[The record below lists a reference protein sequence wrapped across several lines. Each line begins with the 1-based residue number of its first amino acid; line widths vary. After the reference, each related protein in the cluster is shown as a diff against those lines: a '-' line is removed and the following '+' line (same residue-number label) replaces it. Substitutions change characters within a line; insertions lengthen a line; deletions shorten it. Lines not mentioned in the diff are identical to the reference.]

1 MSTKYDV
8 VIGLEIHAQMNT
20 KTKMFCNCDN
30 DSFEKTPNTNVC
42 EVCMGFPGAL
52 PSINEEAVTKG
63 INAGIALGCNI
74 PAMSKF
80 DRKHYFYPDSPKGF
94 QITQY
99 DQPVA
104 IEGGIMITL
113 ADGST
118 KKIGIERLHLEDDAG
133 KLIHSGFGTL
143 VDFNRAGTPLMEI
156 VSKPDIRSKEEAS
169 QYARMVQQIVRYV
182 GSSDADMEKGM
193 MRFDLNI
200 SIMPAGSTTFGTR
213 VEVKNLNSFRS
224 LEKAIS
230 FEIER
235 QAAILEQGGQVDK
248 ETRGWDAEKE
258 ISESQRSKE
267 AAADY
272 RYFPEP
278 DLPPVYVS
286 AELVSKIKQ
295 TLPELPHQKKDRYIR
310 VYGIDQEYARII
322 SEDKSL
328 ATYFEAMVDCTNAYI
343 TVSNLFVTDLIG
355 ILNQQGKTINESAVS
370 PKQLASLA
378 TLINDGILSS
388 KMGKEVLATM
398 VETGQDP
405 QAIVEEKGLRQVTDS
420 SALEQASREAIAELP
435 KAAQDVRD
443 GNVKAIGALVGLVMK
458 KTKGQANP
466 SQVNHI
472 LLNLLRN

>member
-1 MSTKYDV
+1 MSTQYEV

-52 PSINEEAVTKG
+52 PAINEEAINKG
-63 INAGIALGCNI
+63 INAGLALGCDI

-99 DQPVA
+99 DQPIAV
-104 IEGGIMITL
+104 EGSIVITL
-113 ADGST
+113 ADGTT

-133 KLIHSGFGTL
+133 KLIHSGVGTL

-169 QYARMVQQIVRYV
+169 QYARMVQQIVRNV

-200 SIMPAGSTTFGTR
+200 SIMPVGSTTFGTR

-224 LEKAIS
+224 LEKAIT

-235 QAAILEQGGQVDK
+235 QAEILASGGTIAK

-286 AELVSKIKQ
+286 AELVSKLKQ
-295 TLPELPHQKKDRYIR
+295 SLPELPHQKKDRYVR
-310 VYGIDQEYARII
+310 VYEIDQEYARII
-322 SEDKSL
+322 SEDKAL
-328 ATYFEAMVDCTNAYI
+328 AAYFEAMVDYTNAYI

-355 ILNQQGKTINESAVS
+355 LLNQQGKTINESAVS

-388 KMGKEVLATM
+388 KMGKEVLTIM

-405 QAIVEEKGLRQVTDS
+405 QTIVEEKGLRQVTDS

-443 GNVKAIGALVGLVMK
+443 GNTKAIGALVGLVMK

-466 SQVNHI
+466 GQVNHI
-472 LLNLLRN
+472 ILNILKH

>member
-52 PSINEEAVTKG
+52 PAINEDAVTKG
-63 INAGIALGCNI
+63 INAGLALGCNI

-104 IEGGIMITL
+104 IEGGITITL

-235 QAAILEQGGQVDK
+235 QAAILDQGGQVDK

-286 AELVSKIKQ
+286 AELVSKLKQ
-295 TLPELPHQKKDRYIR
+295 TLPELPHQKKDRYIH
-310 VYGIDQEYARII
+310 VYEIDQEYARII

-355 ILNQQGKTINESAVS
+355 MLNQQGKTINESAVS

-388 KMGKEVLATM
+388 KMGKEVLAIM

-466 SQVNHI
+466 GQVNHI
-472 LLNLLRN
+472 LLDLLRK